1 MILRK
6 SLNRY
11 SKLNF
16 MKSKFRLLLIVF
28 SLCAFTG
35 FSQQQQQHRQ
45 NNNWFNTDPTDD
57 RFAGVSSDKT
67 YNILLKGL
75 VPDTV
80 IVAVLD
86 GGTAVSHPDLAPNIW
101 VNPGE
106 IAGNGIDDDHNGYA
120 DDINGWNF
128 LGSSKGTVDH
138 ENIEL
143 TRLYRSYLSAKENK
157 QTISADMKQAAKIY
171 PKELKKSQKLS
182 TQFNKISSE
191 LAAIKKSAG
200 SDSVKVDQVK
210 NYQSNEKLFTKF
222 KKLIITEMEAGTS
235 FEDISS
241 QIDAATSEFNNEVNY
256 HLNLDFKGRTVIG
269 DDPTN
274 YSDHNYGN
282 NNVTGPDAEH
292 GTHVA
297 GIIGAVRDNDL
308 GINGI
313 AAPVKIM
320 VVRVVPDGDE
330 YDKDI
335 ANGIRYAVDNG
346 AKIINM
352 SFGKDWSPGKSAVD
366 EAMEYAASKD
376 VLIVHAAGN
385 DSKNIDKGGNFPNP
399 YLFSNTQRIPSWIE
413 VGASSSSGDAA
424 RFSNYGRKTVDL
436 FAPGVNIYS
445 TVPDSTYKRENG
457 TSMAAPM
464 VSGVA
469 AILRSYFPQLTAD
482 QVRNILMATVTKVPF
497 DTTRPGSKKQTGYN
511 ELCSTGGI
519 VNAFRAVEMA
529 KGIAK

>member
-1 MILRK
+1 
-6 SLNRY
+6 
-11 SKLNF
+11 
-16 MKSKFRLLLIVF
+16 MKNTFRLLLIVF
-28 SLCAFTG
+28 SFCSFNG

-45 NNNWFNTDPTDD
+45 NNNWFNTDPSDD

-67 YNILLKGL
+67 YNILLMGL

-86 GGTAVSHPDLAPNIW
+86 GGTDVTHPDLAANIW

-106 IAGNGIDDDHNGYA
+106 IAGNGIDDDNNGYV
-120 DDINGWNF
+120 DDIHGWNF
-128 LGSSKGTVDH
+128 LGSKKGTVDH
-138 ENIEL
+138 ENIEI
-143 TRLYRSYLSAKENK
+143 TRQYRAYLSAKENK
-157 QTISADMKQAAKIY
+157 QAITPDMKKAAKVY

-182 TQFNKISSE
+182 SQFNKISAE

-200 SDSVKVDQVK
+200 SDSVRIDLVR
-210 NYQSNEKLFTKF
+210 NYQSNEKLFAKF
-222 KKLIITEMEAGTS
+222 KKLIITEMESGSS

-241 QIDAATSEFNNEVNY
+241 QINAASSELNNEVNY
-256 HLNLDFKGRTVIG
+256 HLNLDYTGRSIIG
-269 DDPTN
+269 DDPSN

-282 NNVTGPDAEH
+282 NDVTGPEAEH

-346 AKIINM
+346 AKVINM
-352 SFGKDWSPGKSAVD
+352 SFGKDLSPGKSAVD
-366 EAMEYAASKD
+366 AAMEYAASKD

-385 DSKNIDKGGNFPNP
+385 DSKNIDKGGNYPNP
-399 YLFSNTQRIPSWIE
+399 YLLTSGQRIPSWLE

-445 TVPDSTYKRENG
+445 TVPDSSYVSENG

-469 AILRSYFPQLTAD
+469 AILRSYFPQLSAD
-482 QVRNILMATVTKVPF
+482 QVRNILLATVTKVPF
-497 DTTRPGSKKQTGYN
+497 DTTKPGTKKHAGYN
-511 ELCSTGGI
+511 ELCATGGI
-519 VNAFRAVEMA
+519 VNAFKAVEMA
-529 KGIAK
+529 KGIGK